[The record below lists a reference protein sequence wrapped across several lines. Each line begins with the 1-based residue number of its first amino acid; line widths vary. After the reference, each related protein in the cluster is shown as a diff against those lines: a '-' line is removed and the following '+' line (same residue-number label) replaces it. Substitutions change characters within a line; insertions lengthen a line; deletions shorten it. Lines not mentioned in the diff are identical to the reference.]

1 MPKHWSFK
9 EDFGLN
15 TKRNIPRKT
24 GFEDANRSSN
34 NDRECAFSESCK
46 ANSGLENQRKSLPM
60 VAA

>member
-9 EDFGLN
+9 EDFGLK

-24 GFEDANRSSN
+24 GFDDANRSNN

-46 ANSGLENQRKSLPM
+46 ANSGLENQRNSLPM
-60 VAA
+60 ALA